1 MWKPQLLKRMLL
13 SVLLLLALSACTTP
27 VGIPIKPKISKE
39 LLEPCGGLPK
49 LDAKAGE
56 PIEEAVLRNR
66 ALSESAMTLCSAKH
80 VGVLTSVGVKP
91 TQLTSKWSTYL
102 LRLQS
107 LIPKEPK

>member
-1 MWKPQLLKRMLL
+1 M
-13 SVLLLLALSACTTP
+13 
-27 VGIPIKPKISKE
+27 GIPIKPKISKE
-39 LLEPCGGLPK
+39 LLEPCGKLPK

-66 ALSESAMTLCSAKH
+66 ALSESAMELCSAKH

-107 LIPKEPK
+107 LIPKDLKETK